1 MTYHDAII
9 DLIKH
14 ILQKGK
20 EYVLLLDSGN
30 AYDKIL
36 RNYHQFNYKGDKVY
50 RNKSLM
56 AQHYRYSEN
65 AWTYKND
72 IENLY
77 FEHLYPVKLIKKD
90 LLTLLGKEVVSADI
104 KKVLDKTEIVVLSRE
119 EAKSLDKIYKD
130 KMPEN
135 GKNRLEVM
143 GINIQD
149 ETKNNSLF
157 TIL

>member
-1 MTYHDAII
+1 
-9 DLIKH
+9 
-14 ILQKGK
+14 
-20 EYVLLLDSGN
+20 
-30 AYDKIL
+30 
-36 RNYHQFNYKGDKVY
+36 
-50 RNKSLM
+50 M

-77 FEHLYPVKLIKKD
+77 FEHLYPVKLIKSD
-90 LLTLLGKEVVSADI
+90 LSALLGSEILAADI
-104 KKVLDKTEIVVLSRE
+104 KQILDKTEIVVLSRD

-157 TIL
+157 TIV